1 MELLYSNILP
11 LRTTEHQ
18 RTIADCIGEQL
29 MQADRVDIAV
39 GYVSRASLEEIDRL
53 ADELHVAHIV
63 LTIGMYYIE
72 GMPESAYRTAMH
84 LNEKWMRSGVGEVRI
99 VKSFK
104 YHGKVYLFSK
114 ERAAVENRETIPVS
128 AIIGWSRELPP
139 YYLAIAGLH
148 HPLREPYLPLS
159 KYTALSLFGQKNS
172 LIVN

>member
-18 RTIADCIGEQL
+18 RTIADCFGEQL

-84 LNEKWMRSGVGEVRI
+84 LNENGCAQVL
-99 VKSFK
+99 VKS
-104 YHGKVYLFSK
+104 
-114 ERAAVENRETIPVS
+114 A
-128 AIIGWSRELPP
+128 
-139 YYLAIAGLH
+139 
-148 HPLREPYLPLS
+148 
-159 KYTALSLFGQKNS
+159 
-172 LIVN
+172 

>member
-18 RTIADCIGEQL
+18 RTIADCFGEQL

-128 AIIGWSRELPP
+128 DRKSTRLNSSHRSQSRMPSS
-139 YYLAIAGLH
+139 A
-148 HPLREPYLPLS
+148 
-159 KYTALSLFGQKNS
+159 
-172 LIVN
+172 

>member
-18 RTIADCIGEQL
+18 RTIADCFGEQL

-72 GMPESAYRTAMH
+72 GMPESVSAAYSITAT
-84 LNEKWMRSGVGEVRI
+84 N
-99 VKSFK
+99 F
-104 YHGKVYLFSK
+104 LFSAYSV
-114 ERAAVENRETIPVS
+114 R
-128 AIIGWSRELPP
+128 
-139 YYLAIAGLH
+139 
-148 HPLREPYLPLS
+148 
-159 KYTALSLFGQKNS
+159 
-172 LIVN
+172 

>member
-1 MELLYSNILP
+1 MKREDRNGPLFLIVILFSH
-11 LRTTEHQ
+11 T
-18 RTIADCIGEQL
+18 
-29 MQADRVDIAV
+29 
-39 GYVSRASLEEIDRL
+39 RL

-128 AIIGWSRELPP
+128 AI
-139 YYLAIAGLH
+139 
-148 HPLREPYLPLS
+148 
-159 KYTALSLFGQKNS
+159 FGSANFGV
-172 LIVN
+172 I